1 MKTILILLA
10 GICAATVAAFSQD
23 SFDPQPI
30 IGRSG
35 TGMITKPSQTAAF
48 TFEKYAGT
56 FIRGWNWGAA
66 GSLLD
71 EAMHMNMY
79 HGIADYTRYGLIN
92 YTGSWSFSADF
103 KKGMFVVEPFLD
115 CKDQQILNSIL
126 PRQYLTTDLGAE
138 VAGSEWTNAIMNAQA
153 LHLEPTLDVVTSELG
168 VQELEGT
175 IFGFREKQGR
185 LSVINNLQYQRF
197 EPTDIPIT
205 QTALTAL
212 KGAWR
217 TDILRFQNCRRPP
230 LEIGCSGKTSKED
243 LPDQNEN
250 QTEDRT
256 TFHEFNGKRFYLS
269 INLQAEGIPPASTAQ
284 LPDNLVILT
293 VKIPARHVK
302 WAKTGNQDDA
312 LAHSRTYT
320 ERQFVMFDSIPRVS
334 GPNGLLNSTDTIQIR
349 STEPLISTNILGVAN
364 RAYSY
369 VQSKTEEFQITVGML
384 RQFASTG
391 TPITLSAHMTF
402 MGGTEPGI
410 NPLFGLNG
418 LRTGTTPYDNP
429 RLLPRDFSYRT
440 GEEMADGERK
450 EVGMTYGSTYI
461 DSLDVEV
468 TYHGKVPVL
477 INWVRLETPRAQKL
491 FRGYYDQYIKANVQ
505 KVINLVYQPDDKP
518 TWVLSDKAP
527 SGSGNKTNGETDPL
541 GWKLCG
547 IYGMDET
554 GPLHY
559 SSMRYVNRLLNG
571 ELKQEQFSRASLYY
585 NINRD
590 IENNCAAHLK
600 TMTGMGEFWNGS
612 NIFLGGDQ
620 MSPLVRWGKQYFDDK
635 VPDNNKVDMLGFSG
649 GYAGYETDI
658 HGTHVSDSLKSG
670 YETDFISNHFC
681 IAPNTGGG
689 AIRQIS
695 YDDDP
700 YTKEWPYPHVVL
712 SSVQS
717 RMERD
722 LHDCYYKQPGLLFS
736 GNTWWANVWIDP
748 GILIYPSIKDPS
760 IKNNLRTIGH
770 KDRFRTA
777 EEVRAQIWLP
787 VLFGAKGLV
796 YWYKNSNGLVDEG
809 DNVAQRDAESSAQ
822 LGLCSYD
829 FIRAKRTY
837 EVKPYSFTD
846 LHRSNSPWQNAY
858 KALADNANM
867 KPAGWLRNELLGG
880 DYLDRNQE
888 DATPH
893 LAKKYTFVDN
903 NGVTLKSRDPLLNMA
918 GYEWEKMGWNTCTET
933 KDKNDPNKT
942 IVTTNA
948 YETIYT
954 GMKNTR
960 IEIEKLHRLIMD
972 NESYIMGLKFMACY
986 GKGFIKMYA
995 QDPSSGSAFDGYKD
1009 TILKKYLDISATLT
1023 RPLVRIS
1030 QEGAEVAEYEQN
1042 HGLDS
1047 GFYDITLFTN
1057 PAVKIESSAINRTH
1071 EDYSI
1076 VIGVMNRR
1084 TDPLFRYVRTQAS
1097 AAGHEGDTYNLG
1109 QMTYLTTAEWDS
1121 LKSTGGVH
1129 WKVPNDSRT
1138 KEWWQA
1144 RYNERLGGREITLKF
1159 LYKSTATSDPDSKG
1173 KLLRVREIVA
1183 SGVRGLDTIV
1193 SSTSYLAINFEPGE
1207 GKLLEVTMRVPENSV
1222 SEGTGANDG
1231 VGSLLNTGQRKI
1243 VAVPRFLRMENGAP
1257 LYDSN
1262 QIRYHLVYHRK
1273 AGIETNGAELREVY
1287 YKRSRYVQRSFS
1299 GIGASSNLV
1308 NGLEWEPEVLVSQY
1322 LMPHNIPN
1330 TSPHNDKAFPSI
1342 VVRFDNES
1350 QTMKAFIVFAA
1361 QSTVNAGGSQTTGG
1375 VYETSFD
1382 ADAFVITPQPAA
1394 FIDSLSRSFISAY
1407 EYDLISGHGHP
1418 VINAHADGQYICY
1431 SDGQRGIVARW
1442 QRRNWPQNA
1451 VMAPPLSMVAMP
1463 AYRFLTGPE
1472 YLFYNLFVA
1481 LLNLSGPGA
1490 IHPSINSY
1498 SVITRDDR
1506 TALLVWEESLK
1517 RQIGDSSQIMAAHL
1531 SHDVNGQVEMLPV
1544 DPTKFC
1550 WTNADNTIACV
1561 SECTTSEN
1569 VSPCVFENRRSG
1581 DEYELASMVGLPSGM
1596 GMSDM
1601 YTVVWKKAHELLSR
1615 RLYVPGST
1623 SNNTPIVPL
1632 KSLATNYVY
1641 NMATLYNGKPYVI
1654 QDYSVSGT
1662 YRDKNKRNTWGNAKP
1677 FDEKAFPLDILVAKD
1692 ETVNAPLILLQPH
1705 MEWSE
1710 DFSVRGVSQPRLA
1723 EYMLIDQPA
1732 QSNIARRV
1740 YRKPDASQYSA
1751 ITASAAH
1758 LMKSPAASDG
1768 LDNVQLYG
1776 YGTRSQR
1783 MCMEIRDQTDR
1794 PLQLGILAESE
1805 VDGDSLAANSL
1816 VTNWFTVGA
1825 EYPFHLLYNGTG
1837 TDFMSLSIQRRG
1849 DSRAYS
1855 AEYQC
1860 TAEPSESNEVRTVS
1874 GRLLNGNNAEYRFIV
1889 KPNRKELEPTYSFF
1903 VQHNDYDDAR
1913 DEELPKVLADL
1924 STLNAISAEQIYIV
1938 AYPNPA
1944 SSRVDV
1950 SIQSPGASVKQGATL
1965 TVVNILGETMYK
1977 GSVGTGGV
1985 TTLETDLWPEGM
1997 YSVRCE
2003 FRTGLTEC
2011 KTAARDFIIRR

>member
-23 SFDPQPI
+23 SFDPHPI
-30 IGRSG
+30 VGRSG
-35 TGMITKPSQTAAF
+35 TGMITKPNQNAAF

-56 FIRGWNWGAA
+56 FIRGWNWGAE

-79 HGIADYTRYGLIN
+79 HGIADYTRYGLKN

-185 LSVINNLQYQRF
+185 LSVINNLRYQRF

-230 LEIGCSGKTSKED
+230 LEKGCSGKTSKED
-243 LPDQNEN
+243 LRDQNEN
-250 QTEDRT
+250 QPEDRKI
-256 TFHEFNGKRFYLS
+256 FHEFNGKRFYLS
-269 INLQAEGIPPASTAQ
+269 INLQAEGIPSASTAQ
-284 LPDNLVILT
+284 LPDDLVLLT

-391 TPITLSAHMTF
+391 SPITLSAHMTF

-410 NPLFGLNG
+410 DPLFGLNG

-440 GEEMADGERK
+440 GEEMADGER
-450 EVGMTYGSTYI
+450 EQVGMTYGSTYI

-468 TYHGKVPVL
+468 TYHGNVPVL

-571 ELKQEQFSRASLYY
+571 ELKQEQFSRASIYY

-590 IENNCAAHLK
+590 IENNCASHLQ

-700 YTKEWPYPHVVL
+700 YTKEWPYPQVVL

-796 YWYKNSNGLVDEG
+796 YWYKNSNGLVDAG
-809 DNVAQRDAESSAQ
+809 DKVAQRDAESSAQ

-846 LHRSNSPWQNAY
+846 WHRSNSPWQNAY
-858 KALADNANM
+858 KALAENANM
-867 KPAGWLRNELLGG
+867 KPADWLRNELLGG

-893 LAKKYTFVDN
+893 LGKKYAFVDN
-903 NGVTLKSRDPLLNMA
+903 KGVTLKSRDPLLNMA

-960 IEIEKLHRLIMD
+960 IEIEKLHRMIMD

-1030 QEGAEVAEYEQN
+1030 QEGAAVAEYEQN

-1071 EDYSI
+1071 EDSSI

-1097 AAGHEGDTYNLG
+1097 AAGHEGDTYNRG

-1257 LYDSN
+1257 VYDSN

-1273 AGIETNGAELREVY
+1273 AGLETNGAELREVY

-1299 GIGASSNLV
+1299 GIGATSNLV

-1322 LMPHNIPN
+1322 LMPHNIPS
-1330 TSPHNDKAFPSI
+1330 TRPHNDKAFPSI

-1361 QSTVNAGGSQTTGG
+1361 QSVGNSGGLETTGG
-1375 VYETSFD
+1375 IYESCFNVD
-1382 ADAFVITPQPAA
+1382 EPNIASILTPANYL
-1394 FIDSLSRSFISAY
+1394 DSLARPCI
-1407 EYDLISGHGHP
+1407 YDVNKGDILSNYGHP
-1418 VINAHADGQYICY
+1418 VINAHADGQYVCY
-1431 SDGQRGIVARW
+1431 SDRSRGIVALW
-1442 QRRNWPQNA
+1442 QSRNWPNNSGLLRRENIFGDRSYNTVEYIEVDDQ
-1451 VMAPPLSMVAMP
+1451 
-1463 AYRFLTGPE
+1463 TGYPDRSK
-1472 YLFYNLFVA
+1472 YA
-1481 LLNLSGPGA
+1481 KLLEEISVKEHCGPSSL
-1490 IHPSINSY
+1490 HPSINTY
-1498 SVITRDDR
+1498 TDYETNNVD
-1506 TALLVWEESLK
+1506 ALLAWDETSKNLYDQDS
-1517 RQIGDSSQIMAAHL
+1517 RQILAAVL
-1531 SHDVNGQVEMLPV
+1531 SHTASSIVMRPIERTQY
-1544 DPTKFC
+1544 C
-1550 WTNADNTIACV
+1550 WTNRDGTIACI
-1561 SECTTSEN
+1561 SECGRGKKFQEPVVIEQPTVALTNAKARNYYQIAWRKDRFTLYEKPAWISASN
-1569 VSPCVFENRRSG
+1569 SG
-1581 DEYELASMVGLPSGM
+1581 
-1596 GMSDM
+1596 
-1601 YTVVWKKAHELLSR
+1601 
-1615 RLYVPGST
+1615 
-1623 SNNTPIVPL
+1623 TPFYP
-1632 KSLATNYVY
+1632 NVY
-1641 NMATLYNGKPYVI
+1641 NTAPFPLL
-1654 QDYSVSGT
+1654 DYSLTATG
-1662 YRDKNKRNTWGNAKP
+1662 RDLSSRELWGNTKSFQAKR
-1677 FDEKAFPLDILVAKD
+1677 FPLDIEVLD
-1692 ETVNAPLILLQPH
+1692 GVNHILLQPH

-1794 PLQLGILAESE
+1794 PLQLGMLAESE
-1805 VDGDSLAANSL
+1805 VDGDSLAENSL

-1889 KPNRKELEPTYSFF
+1889 KPKRKELEPTYSFF

-1913 DEELPKVLADL
+1913 DGELPKMLADL

-1944 SSRVDV
+1944 SSRLDV

>member
-243 LPDQNEN
+243 LRDQNEN
-250 QTEDRT
+250 QPLDRN

-284 LPDNLVILT
+284 LPDNLVLLT

-320 ERQFVMFDSIPRVS
+320 ERQFVMFDSTPRVS

-402 MGGTEPGI
+402 MGGTEPS
-410 NPLFGLNG
+410 NTDPLIGLNG
-418 LRTGTTPYDNP
+418 LDAGTTPYDNP

-440 GEEMADGERK
+440 GEEEADGER
-450 EVGMTYGSTYI
+450 EQVGMTYGSTYI

-491 FRGYYDQYIKANVQ
+491 FRGYYDLYLRANVQ

-571 ELKQEQFSRASLYY
+571 ELKQEQFSRASIYY

-590 IENNCAAHLK
+590 IENNCASHLQ

-612 NIFLGGDQ
+612 NIFLGGGQ

-867 KPAGWLRNELLGG
+867 KPADWLRNELLGG

-893 LAKKYTFVDN
+893 LGKKYAFVDN
-903 NGVTLKSRDPLLNMA
+903 KGVTLKSRDPLLNMA

-960 IEIEKLHRLIMD
+960 IEIEKLHRMIMD

-1030 QEGAEVAEYEQN
+1030 QEGAAVAEYEQN

-1071 EDYSI
+1071 EDSSI

-1097 AAGHEGDTYNLG
+1097 AAGHEGDTYNRG

-1243 VAVPRFLRMENGAP
+1243 VAVPRFLRMENGTP
-1257 LYDSN
+1257 VYDSN

-1273 AGIETNGAELREVY
+1273 AGEATNGAELRDVY

-1322 LMPHNIPN
+1322 LMPHNIPS
-1330 TSPHNDKAFPSI
+1330 TRPHNDKAFPSI

-1361 QSTVNAGGSQTTGG
+1361 QSVGNSGGLETTGG
-1375 VYETSFD
+1375 IYESCFNVD
-1382 ADAFVITPQPAA
+1382 EPNIASILTPANYL
-1394 FIDSLSRSFISAY
+1394 DSLARPCI
-1407 EYDLISGHGHP
+1407 YDVNKGEILSNYGHP
-1418 VINAHADGQYICY
+1418 VINAHADGQYVCY
-1431 SDGQRGIVARW
+1431 SDRSRGIVALW
-1442 QRRNWPQNA
+1442 QSRNWPNNSGLLRRENIFGDRSYNTVEYIEVDDQ
-1451 VMAPPLSMVAMP
+1451 
-1463 AYRFLTGPE
+1463 TGYPDRSK
-1472 YLFYNLFVA
+1472 YA
-1481 LLNLSGPGA
+1481 KLLEEISVKEHCGPSSL
-1490 IHPSINSY
+1490 HPSINTY
-1498 SVITRDDR
+1498 TDYETNNVD
-1506 TALLVWEESLK
+1506 ALLAWDETSKNLYDQDS
-1517 RQIGDSSQIMAAHL
+1517 RQILAAVL
-1531 SHDVNGQVEMLPV
+1531 SHTASSIVMRPIERTQY
-1544 DPTKFC
+1544 C
-1550 WTNADNTIACV
+1550 WTNRDGTIACI
-1561 SECTTSEN
+1561 SECGRGKKFQEPVVIEQPTVALTNAKARNYYQIAWRKDRFTLYEKPAWISASN
-1569 VSPCVFENRRSG
+1569 SG
-1581 DEYELASMVGLPSGM
+1581 
-1596 GMSDM
+1596 
-1601 YTVVWKKAHELLSR
+1601 
-1615 RLYVPGST
+1615 
-1623 SNNTPIVPL
+1623 TPFYP
-1632 KSLATNYVY
+1632 NVY
-1641 NMATLYNGKPYVI
+1641 NTAPFPLL
-1654 QDYSVSGT
+1654 DYSLTATG
-1662 YRDKNKRNTWGNAKP
+1662 RDLSSRELWGNTKSFQAKR
-1677 FDEKAFPLDILVAKD
+1677 FPLDIEVLD
-1692 ETVNAPLILLQPH
+1692 GVNHILLQPH

-1710 DFSVRGVSQPRLA
+1710 DFSVRGASQPRLA

-1758 LMKSPAASDG
+1758 LMKSPAASNG

-1794 PLQLGILAESE
+1794 PLQLGMLAESE

-1837 TDFMSLSIQRRG
+1837 TDFISLSIQRRG